1 MSEDSPLSLYRR
13 VGRFISSERFFY
25 FVIALALLQTLW
37 YAFSMKMAFYDEPQH
52 FGLISF
58 YAQHLSPFVS
68 HQDMSWDFLGDIS
81 RNPNYLFYYLMSL
94 PLRLIQLFT
103 DSRMYQVIGLRL
115 IMIAFFTGGL
125 VYYRRVFN
133 RLRISKAVSHSTLLA
148 VVLIPNII
156 GLAATINYDN
166 LVFLLFPI
174 MLLWALQALRSE
186 KIDIVNL
193 ARILIVAL
201 LSIEIK
207 YEFLVLL
214 APVLAYLAYDLW
226 KKHGGSLFSKTTAA
240 FRKLSALPAALIIG
254 GLLLS
259 AGLFIE
265 RPVQNVVR
273 YHNITPACV
282 RIMEESRCRQNFVQ
296 NRNLDLLRDKP
307 DNFTP
312 WSPYD
317 YAYLYW
323 MPVMTTSLTRVLG
336 ISTPPPFIEFA
347 YYTFVIA
354 GTVLIIL
361 YLRDYMKVKALR
373 FLLFVT
379 LVYVLGLFLNNYLI
393 YVHYGMPVAMN
404 GRYLLPILPIFSV
417 LALSSATKLL
427 GEKHR
432 NLLMGLG
439 VVSLLFLLQGGGI
452 TSTVLS
458 MPPNSYWKNDKVLQ
472 IKDGLKRVTE
482 PVIKENGPFMH
493 Y

>member
-1 MSEDSPLSLYRR
+1 MSKNNLYTRI
-13 VGRFISSERFFY
+13 GSFISSDRFFY
-25 FVIALALLQTLW
+25 FIIALTLIQALW
-37 YAFSMKMAFYDEPQH
+37 YAFSIKVAYYDESQH

-58 YAQHLSPFVS
+58 YAQRLNPFVS
-68 HQDMSWDFLGDIS
+68 HQDVGWDFLGDIS

-94 PLRLIQLFT
+94 PLRAIQLFT

-148 VVLIPNII
+148 IVLIPNII
-156 GLAATINYDN
+156 GLAATVNYDN

-174 MLLWALQALRSE
+174 ILLWALQAIRSE
-186 KIDIVNL
+186 KIDIINL
-193 ARILIVAL
+193 ARILIVGL

-214 APVLAYLAYDLW
+214 APVIAYLAYDLW
-226 KKHGGSLFSKTTAA
+226 KKHGSSLFSKTAAA
-240 FRKLSALPAALIIG
+240 FRKLSMLPAALIVG

-259 AGLFIE
+259 VGVFIE

-296 NRNLDLLRDKP
+296 NRNLDLLKDKP

-323 MPVMTTSLTRVLG
+323 IPVMTTSLTRVLG
-336 ISTPPPFIEFA
+336 ISTPPPFVEFA
-347 YYTFVIA
+347 YYTFVILGVA
-354 GTVLIIL
+354 LIIL
-361 YLRDYMKVKALR
+361 YLREYMKAKALR
-373 FLLFVT
+373 FILFVV
-379 LVYVLGLFLNNYLI
+379 LIYSLGLFLNSYLI
-393 YVHYGMPVAMN
+393 YVHYGLPIAMN
-404 GRYLLPILPIFSV
+404 GRYLLPVLPLFSV
-417 LALSSATKLL
+417 IALLSIARLL
-427 GEKHR
+427 GEKHK
-432 NLLMGLG
+432 NVLMGLG
-439 VVSLLFLLQGGGI
+439 AVSLLFLLQGGGI
-452 TSTVLS
+452 SSTILT
-458 MPPNSYWKNDKVLQ
+458 MPPNSYWKNEQ
-472 IKDGLKRVTE
+472 
-482 PVIKENGPFMH
+482 VIKVKDSLKYITKPLIKEKGPFMH